1 MDNRISALSIQ
12 KNNPGRI
19 NVFIN
24 GSFSFA
30 VSRLIGAWLQ
40 VGQNISEQK
49 IAEMTSADEIERA
62 FQSAIHFLSYRNR
75 SEAEVRQNLE
85 KKGFSELVI
94 IETMDKLKAKGM
106 VDDTNFAHD
115 WVENR
120 VAIKPRGRRLLEF
133 ELKQK
138 KVDPEVIHQVLESL
152 PDELT
157 LAVQSIQKKMHH
169 FEDAEKDTFIKK
181 LTSYLLRKG
190 FNYEIVKEAINRS
203 LEEMLEKQESG
214 KLLR

>member
-12 KNNPGRI
+12 KKNPDRI
-19 NVFIN
+19 NVYLN

-30 VSRLIGAWLQ
+30 VSHIIGAWLQ

-49 IAEMTSADEIERA
+49 ITEMISADEIERA
-62 FQSAIHFLSYRNR
+62 FQGAIHFLSYRNR

-85 KKGFSELVI
+85 KKGLNELVI
-94 IETMDKLKAKGM
+94 IETMNKLKEKGM
-106 VDDTNFAHD
+106 VDDTNFARE

-120 VAIKPRGRRLLEF
+120 VATKPRGRRLLEF

-138 KVDPEVIHQVLESL
+138 KVGSDVIRQLLEFL

-157 LAVQSIQKKMHH
+157 LAIQAIKKKMHH
-169 FEDAEKDTFIKK
+169 FDDAEKDEFIRK
-181 LTSYLLRKG
+181 LNSYLLRKG
-190 FNYEIVKEAINRS
+190 FKYEIVKEAINRS
-203 LEEMLEKQESG
+203 LEDMLEK
-214 KLLR
+214 

>member
-12 KNNPGRI
+12 KKNPDRI
-19 NVFIN
+19 NVYLN

-30 VSRLIGAWLQ
+30 VSHIIGAWLQ

-49 IAEMTSADEIERA
+49 ITEMISADEIERA
-62 FQSAIHFLSYRNR
+62 FQGAIHFLSYRNR

-85 KKGFSELVI
+85 KKGFNELVI
-94 IETMDKLKAKGM
+94 IETMNKLKEKGM
-106 VDDTNFAHD
+106 VDDTNFARE

-120 VAIKPRGRRLLEF
+120 VATKPRGRRLLEF

-138 KVDPEVIHQVLESL
+138 KVGSDVIRQLLEFL

-157 LAVQSIQKKMHH
+157 LAIQAIKKKMHH
-169 FEDAEKDTFIKK
+169 FDDAEKDEFIRK
-181 LTSYLLRKG
+181 LNSYLLRKG
-190 FNYEIVKEAINRS
+190 FKYEIVKEAINRS
-203 LEEMLEKQESG
+203 LEDMLEK
-214 KLLR
+214 